1 MHLFP
6 NTRIFV
12 SFGSLEIAWYAVLI
26 LTGALCAYLL
36 CQRTM
41 KKWGYAPEVLDDY
54 VVPMLFIG
62 ILGARAWYV
71 IFEWQYYSQHMNE
84 IVAIWNGGL
93 AIHGG
98 LIAGFI
104 FSLFFFKKRKISF
117 LRMFDLIMPTVLL
130 AQAVGRWGNFMN
142 QEAHG
147 GPVSRQFLEN
157 LYLPEFIIEQMNI
170 NGTYYHPTFLY
181 ESLWSLLGF
190 VIIIILRNRKQ
201 LLRQGEVALSYVLW
215 YSTGRFFIEGM
226 RTDSLWIGDFLRV
239 SQALSLVLFIGSIL
253 IWYLRRQDYPSKPY
267 YLEGMTDLRT
277 SKNLESDEKFN
288 KEKEE

>member
-71 IFEWQYYSQHMNE
+71 IFEWNYYSSHLNE

-98 LIAGFI
+98 LIAGTI
-104 FSLFFFKKRKISF
+104 FSLFFFKRRKISF
-117 LRMFDLIMPTVLL
+117 LRMFFDSLHLSYTSFLPPK
-130 AQAVGRWGNFMN
+130 GNTF
-142 QEAHG
+142 
-147 GPVSRQFLEN
+147 V
-157 LYLPEFIIEQMNI
+157 
-170 NGTYYHPTFLY
+170 TFL
-181 ESLWSLLGF
+181 S
-190 VIIIILRNRKQ
+190 
-201 LLRQGEVALSYVLW
+201 
-215 YSTGRFFIEGM
+215 
-226 RTDSLWIGDFLRV
+226 
-239 SQALSLVLFIGSIL
+239 
-253 IWYLRRQDYPSKPY
+253 
-267 YLEGMTDLRT
+267 
-277 SKNLESDEKFN
+277 SKNFFKISI
-288 KEKEE
+288 

>member
-71 IFEWQYYSQHMNE
+71 IFEWNYYSSHLNE

-98 LIAGFI
+98 LIAGTI
-104 FSLFFFKKRKISF
+104 FSLFFFKKRHISF

-130 AQAVGRWGNFMN
+130 AQAFGRWGNFMN
-142 QEAHG
+142 QEAYG
-147 GPVSRQFLEN
+147 GIVSESFFAHYPV
-157 LYLPEFIIEQMNI
+157 FIKNQMFI
-170 NGTYYHPTFLY
+170 DGAYRMPTFLF
-181 ESLWSLLGF
+181 ESVCNLLGF
-190 VIIIILRNRKQ
+190 LFITLIFRKH
-201 LLRQGEVALSYVLW
+201 W
-215 YSTGRFFIEGM
+215 YKRRGDCGFMYMVWYGITRFVVEGM
-226 RTDSLWIGDFLRV
+226 RTRFFNG
-239 SQALSLVLFIGSIL
+239 
-253 IWYLRRQDYPSKPY
+253 IWPSY
-267 YLEGMTDLRT
+267 SSTCIF
-277 SKNLESDEKFN
+277 SF
-288 KEKEE
+288 

>member
-6 NTRIFV
+6 STKIFV
-12 SFGSLEIAWYAVLI
+12 SFGSFEIAWYAVLI

-104 FSLFFFKKRKISF
+104 FSLFFFKRRKISF

-130 AQAVGRWGNFMN
+130 AQAFGRWGNFMN
-142 QEAHG
+142 QEAYK
-147 GPVSRQFLEN
+147 S
-157 LYLPEFIIEQMNI
+157 
-170 NGTYYHPTFLY
+170 T
-181 ESLWSLLGF
+181 SLLRDG
-190 VIIIILRNRKQ
+190 RKH
-201 LLRQGEVALSYVLW
+201 LCSFHANAPVW
-215 YSTGRFFIEGM
+215 
-226 RTDSLWIGDFLRV
+226 
-239 SQALSLVLFIGSIL
+239 
-253 IWYLRRQDYPSKPY
+253 
-267 YLEGMTDLRT
+267 
-277 SKNLESDEKFN
+277 
-288 KEKEE
+288 

>member
-36 CQRTM
+36 CQRAM

-71 IFEWQYYSQHMNE
+71 IFEWNYYSSHLNE

-98 LIAGFI
+98 LIAGTI
-104 FSLFFFKKRKISF
+104 
-117 LRMFDLIMPTVLL
+117 
-130 AQAVGRWGNFMN
+130 
-142 QEAHG
+142 
-147 GPVSRQFLEN
+147 
-157 LYLPEFIIEQMNI
+157 
-170 NGTYYHPTFLY
+170 
-181 ESLWSLLGF
+181 WSL
-190 VIIIILRNRKQ
+190 
-201 LLRQGEVALSYVLW
+201 SYA
-215 YSTGRFFIEGM
+215 Y
-226 RTDSLWIGDFLRV
+226 FL
-239 SQALSLVLFIGSIL
+239 I
-253 IWYLRRQDYPSKPY
+253 
-267 YLEGMTDLRT
+267 
-277 SKNLESDEKFN
+277 
-288 KEKEE
+288 